1 MTFKQPIRFNI
12 TDTASSYNRSFF
24 DKLRTMYIRIIYKS
38 LFIGKNSIFKKG
50 CQFDLT
56 ANAKIKIGEFCTI
69 KENCYFLLTKPHPF
83 LEVGSFSGI
92 GRNAYIAIKGHLRIG
107 NYVRIGPDVCML
119 DQGHSFSRE
128 DLIMNQPAII
138 DPITIHDDVWVGR
151 GATILKGV
159 TIGKGAI
166 VAAGAVVNKS
176 IPPYEVWGGVPAKF
190 IKLRP

>member
-1 MTFKQPIRFNI
+1 VHHRTIEVFLDQIRTI
-12 TDTASSYNRSFF
+12 
-24 DKLRTMYIRIIYKS
+24 YILLIYGCIS
-38 LFIGKNSIFKKG
+38 IGKKTVFKKG

-69 KENCYFLLTKPHPF
+69 KENCYFLLTKPQPS
-83 LEVGSFSGI
+83 LELGSFSGI
-92 GRNAYIAIKGHLRIG
+92 GRNAYITIKGNLRIG

-138 DPITIHDDVWVGR
+138 EPITIHDDVWIGR

-159 TIGKGAI
+159 TIGEGAI
-166 VAAGAVVNKS
+166 VAAGAVVNKN

-190 IKLRP
+190 IKIRP